1 MRNIMEALNRVPDG
15 RVPKTGF
22 DLSNFENF
30 TQKGGMLNIVGV
42 RDTVPNSDY
51 RMAVDG
57 FTRSLPCNT
66 ANFAHI
72 KENYY
77 FVHVPLALVSHNAYQ
92 TLVQRKQAYSAMDMG
107 IAQFPVFP
115 LVTVLN
121 RCLEIAHLD
130 LSQAANQKF
139 KDVHGF
145 NIGRQAFR
153 LFDMLGYGCYLD
165 YVESTFK
172 ESGGLTVAQVKS
184 IFTTNL
190 TGYLPTAN
198 RLAAYQCVWYHFFRN
213 DIYDCDVS
221 ARSFNFDDITY
232 KTSDEPSYN
241 ILDHRSVDDFI
252 IECCQL
258 RYVGYK
264 KDIFMGSMPGTQFG
278 PVSVVPVS
286 VDLSSTTATLEGLT
300 GSFTGNPVIPTGSF
314 SGSAVSPT
322 GSFTGRNS
330 HVEVSGTTGDDQTRH
345 RFVEGGTGTP
355 VEITAGSSMGYLP
368 TYQVFEGKVYPNP
381 LASSSPKVTDP
392 DLQMQV
398 QGSFSQIQSD
408 SHFIIDKHDHSFV
421 GEGVTVPQGSI
432 SINGFTPAGT
442 ININSITPSGTVD
455 LSSDT
460 VSLTGLSGTS
470 IYDVLQLVEAQAIQ
484 KWRQKSMLAGNK
496 TADQF
501 RAHHGEVPRHLVD
514 HLPDFIGSVDNEIQ
528 ITEITSQADTAS
540 SPDESNLGAIAGRG
554 YGASN
559 NKVFHFHSDDYGV
572 LMLLH
577 AIVPEN
583 TYSSFGFD
591 FGNTMVYYNDF
602 FQTEYQ
608 NIGLQAV
615 PKYLLNS
622 MDLYGSPA
630 AETEHGEGTEH
641 LSDADLGIVGYA
653 PRYFNYKQ
661 YPSKVHGL
669 FNPSRLSVYEQGS
682 PSPFGYDDMQSFV
695 MPRADLV
702 LQMDSSLLSV
712 NTFTMTLSNLY
723 VHPSLFDSI
732 FAINADES
740 EVTDEFISHV
750 KFFCEAS
757 LPMNVVG
764 LPQF

>member
-57 FTRSLPCNT
+57 FTRTLPCNT

-130 LSQAANQKF
+130 LSQSANQKF

-153 LFDMLGYGCYLD
+153 LFDMLGYGCYID

-190 TGYLPTAN
+190 TGYMPTAN

-252 IECCQL
+252 IECCQM

-278 PVSVVPVS
+278 PVSSVPVN
-286 VDLSSTTATLEGLT
+286 VEFDGLSAEFVGDTVNPEGT
-300 GSFTGNPVIPTGSF
+300 F
-314 SGSAVSPT
+314 SGQTGTFNLNSPKNQVTDYANTFGDRTT
-322 GSFTGRNS
+322 GTDLGRHISSNEPIPIGQNLFAGVRYNDQQEEGGQLIPGGKNGRNVVGPYAS
-330 HVEVSGTTGDDQTRH
+330 PGTPVTPSMVANDYHTHVIAKSSIDHTHNIPQFSVSGTY
-345 RFVEGGTGTP
+345 TP
-355 VEITAGSSMGYLP
+355 A
-368 TYQVFEGKVYPNP
+368 
-381 LASSSPKVTDP
+381 
-392 DLQMQV
+392 
-398 QGSFSQIQSD
+398 
-408 SHFIIDKHDHSFV
+408 
-421 GEGVTVPQGSI
+421 GSI
-432 SINGFTPAGT
+432 S
-442 ININSITPSGTVD
+442 INSITPSGSVNLDGGVT
-455 LSSDT
+455 SS
-460 VSLTGLSGTS
+460 SLF
-470 IYDVLQLVEAQAIQ
+470 DVLSLVEAQAIQ

-501 RAHHGEVPRHLVD
+501 RAHHGEVPRHLID
-514 HLPDFIGSVDNEIQ
+514 HIPDFIGSVDNEIQ

-622 MDLYGSPA
+622 MDIYGSPA
-630 AETEHGEGTEH
+630 ADTEHAEGGES
-641 LSDADLGIVGYA
+641 LPDADLGIVGYA

-669 FNPSRLSVYEQGS
+669 FNPSRLSIYQHGVA
-682 PSPFGYDDMQSFV
+682 SPFGYDDMQSFV

-712 NTFTMTLSNLY
+712 STLTMTLSNLY

>member
-1 MRNIMEALNRVPDG
+1 MRNIVEALNRVPDG

-30 TQKGGMLNIVGV
+30 TQKGGMLNVVGV
-42 RDTVPNSDY
+42 RDTMPNSDY

-77 FVHVPLALVSHNAYQ
+77 FVHVPLALVSRNAYQ
-92 TLVQRKQAYSAMDMG
+92 TLVQRKQAYSAVDMG
-107 IAQFPVFP
+107 IAQFPVFS
-115 LVTVLN
+115 LATVVN
-121 RCLEIAHLD
+121 RCLEIAHLNLT
-130 LSQAANQKF
+130 LSDNQKF

-153 LFDMLGYGCYLD
+153 LFDMLGYGCYTDIL
-165 YVESTFK
+165 ESTFK
-172 ESGGLTVAQVKS
+172 ESGGLTVEEAKS
-184 IFTTNL
+184 LVST
-190 TGYLPTAN
+190 YLGTYKPTAN

-221 ARSFNFDDITY
+221 AKSFNFDDVTY
-232 KTSDEPSYN
+232 MSGSEPSYD
-241 ILDHRSVDDFI
+241 ILDYRTVDDFI
-252 IECCQL
+252 INCCQI

-278 PVSVVPVS
+278 AVSSIGIDV
-286 VDLSSTTATLEGLT
+286 
-300 GSFTGNPVIPTGSF
+300 SF
-314 SGSAVSPT
+314 S
-322 GSFTGRNS
+322 
-330 HVEVSGTTGDDQTRH
+330 DL
-345 RFVEGGTGTP
+345 
-355 VEITAGSSMGYLP
+355 TA
-368 TYQVFEGKVYPNP
+368 
-381 LASSSPKVTDP
+381 
-392 DLQMQV
+392 
-398 QGSFSQIQSD
+398 
-408 SHFIIDKHDHSFV
+408 SFV
-421 GEGVTVPQGSI
+421 GNTVNPVFRGNVTEAQFETSSDEGKHVVRNGQTGQPVTAAEWSEYLNPSGGGRFYPIKELNELAGGSESVFRSPLIADASHMVNLLSEPAPGNPSPIDTHIHSGSVPIQS
-432 SINGFTPAGT
+432 SGT
-442 ININSITPSGTVD
+442 IDPFTPSGSV
-455 LSSDT
+455 
-460 VSLTGLSGTS
+460 VLSGTPTS
-470 IYDVLQLVEAQAIQ
+470 TSLFDVLQLVEAQAIQ

-540 SPDESNLGAIAGRG
+540 SPDESNLGEIVGRG
-554 YGASN
+554 YGASD
-559 NKVFHFHSDDYGV
+559 NKVFHFHSDDYGI
-572 LMLLH
+572 LFLLH

-583 TYSSFGFD
+583 TYSSYGFD

-615 PKYLLNS
+615 PKYLLNTV
-622 MDLYGSPA
+622 DLLGTPLYGGNHG
-630 AETEHGEGTEH
+630 AEGDEHFSENVGV
-641 LSDADLGIVGYA
+641 VGYA

-669 FNPSRLSVYEQGS
+669 FNPSRLTVYGS
-682 PSPFGYDDMQSFV
+682 GAPSRFGYSDMQSFV

-702 LQMDSSLLSV
+702 LGLNNSSVFPALGLVLQLTNIYV
-712 NTFTMTLSNLY
+712 N
-723 VHPSLFDSI
+723 PSIFDSI
-732 FAINADES
+732 FAVNADSS
-740 EVTDEFISHV
+740 EVTDTFISHV
-750 KFFCEAS
+750 KFYCEAS
-757 LPMNVVG
+757 LPMSVLG

>member
-57 FTRSLPCNT
+57 FTRTLPCNT
-66 ANFAHI
+66 ANFAHM

-130 LSQAANQKF
+130 LTQAVNQKF

-153 LFDMLGYGCYLD
+153 LFDMLGYGCYID
-165 YVESTFK
+165 YLESTFK

-190 TGYLPTAN
+190 TGYMPTAN
-198 RLAAYQCVWYHFFRN
+198 RLAAYQCIWYHFFRN
-213 DIYDCDVS
+213 DIYDCNVS

-252 IECCQL
+252 IECCQM

-264 KDIFMGSMPGTQFG
+264 KDLFMGSMPGTQFG
-278 PVSVVPVS
+278 PVSSVPVN
-286 VDLSSTTATLEGLT
+286 VEFTELTA
-300 GSFTGNPVIPTGSF
+300 SFTGDSVT
-314 SGSAVSPT
+314 PT
-322 GSFTGRNS
+322 GSFTGTSAIPPIGTSTGSVTYPRRSGGIVTAEGGDISNL
-330 HVEVSGTTGDDQTRH
+330 VSGTDDARH
-345 RFVEGGTGTP
+345 THGIIGGELAGSKIRPDAPTASTEDSLYIEGGTLGELLGKDTHTHLISSHYHVIP
-355 VEITAGSSMGYLP
+355 VGNM
-368 TYQVFEGKVYPNP
+368 
-381 LASSSPKVTDP
+381 
-392 DLQMQV
+392 
-398 QGSFSQIQSD
+398 
-408 SHFIIDKHDHSFV
+408 
-421 GEGVTVPQGSI
+421 
-432 SINGFTPAGT
+432 TPAGT
-442 ININSITPSGTVD
+442 ISINSITPSGSVD
-455 LSSDT
+455 LSGGATTS
-460 VSLTGLSGTS
+460 SLF
-470 IYDVLQLVEAQAIQ
+470 DVLSLVEAQAIQ

-501 RAHHGEVPRHLVD
+501 RAHHGEVPRHLID

-528 ITEITSQADTAS
+528 ITEITSQADTAAS
-540 SPDESNLGAIAGRG
+540 ADESNLGEIAGRG

-559 NKVFHFHSDDYGV
+559 NKVFHFHSDDYGI

-622 MDLYGSPA
+622 MDIYGSPVV
-630 AETEHGEGTEH
+630 ETEHGEGGES
-641 LSDADLGIVGYA
+641 LPSADLGIVGYA

-669 FNPSRLSVYEQGS
+669 FNPSRLSTYQQGVA
-682 PSPFGYDDMQSFV
+682 SPFGYDDMQSFV

-712 NTFTMTLSNLY
+712 STFTMTLSNLY

-732 FAINADES
+732 FAVNADES
-740 EVTDEFISHV
+740 EITDEFISHV

>member
-15 RVPKTGF
+15 RVPNTGF

-57 FTRSLPCNT
+57 FTRTLPCNT
-66 ANFAHI
+66 ANFAHM

-77 FVHVPLALVSHNAYQ
+77 FVHVPLSLVSHNAYQ

-130 LSQAANQKF
+130 LTQAANQKF

-153 LFDMLGYGCYLD
+153 LFDMLGYGCYID
-165 YVESTFK
+165 YLESTFK
-172 ESGGLTVAQVKS
+172 QSGGLTVAQVQS

-190 TGYLPTAN
+190 TGYMPTAN
-198 RLAAYQCVWYHFFRN
+198 RLAAYQCIWYHFFRN

-241 ILDHRSVDDFI
+241 ILDHRNVDDFI
-252 IECCQL
+252 IECCQM

-264 KDIFMGSMPGTQFG
+264 KDLFMGSMPGTQFG
-278 PVSVVPVS
+278 AVSSVPVNVEFSDLTASFVGDS
-286 VDLSSTTATLEGLT
+286 VT
-300 GSFTGNPVIPTGSF
+300 PTGSF
-314 SGSAVSPT
+314 SGSQGTVTLAGQT
-322 GSFTGRNS
+322 ATL
-330 HVEVSGTTGDDQTRH
+330 SGTTGNDLERH
-345 RFVEGGTGTP
+345 SIVDSAGNVTDTYVANNGQVPVFRASFNPTTNRFNENASIQVGDIIVVNDAP
-355 VEITAGSSMGYLP
+355 VGA
-368 TYQVFEGKVYPNP
+368 VNNF
-381 LASSSPKVTDP
+381 ASSGA
-392 DLQMQV
+392 LR
-398 QGSFSQIQSD
+398 
-408 SHFIIDKHDHSFV
+408 DKHDHSISGTATINTMTTSF
-421 GEGVTVPQGSI
+421 TPSGSI
-432 SINGFTPAGT
+432 SIN
-442 ININSITPSGTVD
+442 SLTPSGTVN
-455 LSSDT
+455 
-460 VSLTGLSGTS
+460 LSGGAVS
-470 IYDVLQLVEAQAIQ
+470 SSLFDVLQLVESQAIQ

-501 RAHHGEVPRHLVD
+501 RAHHGEVPRHLID

-540 SPDESNLGAIAGRG
+540 STDESNLGEIAGRG

-559 NKVFHFHSDDYGV
+559 NKVFHFHSDDYGI

-622 MDLYGSPA
+622 LDIYGSPA
-630 AETEHGEGTEH
+630 VDTEHGTGGES
-641 LSDADLGIVGYA
+641 LPSVDLGIVGYA

-669 FNPSRLSVYEQGS
+669 FNPSRLSTYEQGVA
-682 PSPFGYDDMQSFV
+682 SPFGYDDMQSFV

-712 NTFTMTLSNLY
+712 STFTMTLSNLY

-732 FAINADES
+732 FAVNAD
-740 EVTDEFISHV
+740 
-750 KFFCEAS
+750 AS
-757 LPMNVVG
+757 QKN
-764 LPQF
+764 FT

>member
-57 FTRSLPCNT
+57 FTRTLPCNT
-66 ANFAHI
+66 ANFAHM

-130 LSQAANQKF
+130 LTQAVNQKF

-153 LFDMLGYGCYLD
+153 LFDMLGYGCYID
-165 YVESTFK
+165 YIESTFK

-190 TGYLPTAN
+190 TGYMPTAN

-232 KTSDEPSYN
+232 KTSEEPSYN

-252 IECCQL
+252 IECCQM

-278 PVSVVPVS
+278 PVSTVPVS
-286 VDLSSTTATLEGLT
+286 IDLSSSTATLDGLT
-300 GSFTGNPVIPTGSF
+300 GTFTGNSVTPTGE
-314 SGSAVSPT
+314 
-322 GSFTGRNS
+322 FTGRSINLGTDIDNFRTKAK
-330 HVEVSGTTGDDQTRH
+330 VWPADLVDDYIQMDSGTDYKRH
-345 RFVEGGTGTP
+345 LSNNDSVPIAQDLFMGVNYREQQSEGGQPIPGGKDGYAVIGPYANPGTP
-355 VEITAGSSMGYLP
+355 VS
-368 TYQVFEGKVYPNP
+368 PNMVSKDTHTHQTR
-381 LASSSPKVTDP
+381 LSQHVHQ
-392 DLQMQV
+392 LQ
-398 QGSFSQIQSD
+398 G
-408 SHFIIDKHDHSFV
+408 
-421 GEGVTVPQGSI
+421 TL
-432 SINGFTPAGT
+432 TPAGSIT
-442 ININSITPSGTVD
+442 INPITPTGTVD
-455 LSSDT
+455 LSS
-460 VSLTGLSGTS
+460 SSASLSGLTGTS
-470 IYDVLQLVEAQAIQ
+470 LFDVLSLVEAQAIQ

-501 RAHHGEVPRHLVD
+501 RAHHGEVPRHLID

-540 SPDESNLGAIAGRG
+540 DPDESNLGAIAGRG

-630 AETEHGEGTEH
+630 VDTEHGEGGEH
-641 LSDADLGIVGYA
+641 LPDSDLGIVGYA

-669 FNPSRLSVYEQGS
+669 FNPSRLSTYQQGVA
-682 PSPFGYDDMQSFV
+682 SPFGYDDMQSFV

-712 NTFTMTLSNLY
+712 ATFTMTLSNLY